1 MWFNEYYDDDPYE
14 REFEMADYERRRR
27 RELQFEYEECE
38 EYYLTRE
45 CNIKKSDLFEIKIRL
60 NLLVNSVGLV
70 SCDITVD

>member
-1 MWFNEYYDDDPYE
+1 MWFDEYYDDDPYE

-27 RELQFEYEECE
+27 REFQFDYEDLCE
-38 EYYLTRE
+38 EYTTQE
-45 CNIKKSDLFEIKIRL
+45 CKIQKSDLFKIRIRL